1 MWKENIIED
10 LKKGL
15 LNYEV
20 VRKFL
25 TDLKFS
31 DRDDEI
37 LKVAELKKV
46 EQGSKTIEG
55 FVQDF

>member
-10 LKKGL
+10 LKKRL

-46 EQGSKTIEG
+46 E
-55 FVQDF
+55 

>member
-1 MWKENIIED
+1 MQGGSVDMWKENIIED

-46 EQGSKTIEG
+46 E
-55 FVQDF
+55 